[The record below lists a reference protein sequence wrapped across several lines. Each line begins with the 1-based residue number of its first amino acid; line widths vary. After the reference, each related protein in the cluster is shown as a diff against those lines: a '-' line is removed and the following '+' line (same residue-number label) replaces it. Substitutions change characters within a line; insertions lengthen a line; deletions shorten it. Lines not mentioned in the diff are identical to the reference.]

1 MWDFFNEHLK
11 KKKKSYS
18 KWHQTNFSFALLKC
32 QNYFCWVPLD
42 TKSRYHIWVIV
53 GVSVF
58 KLVVTCWQTAA
69 ADDWWIPILF
79 SYKQILKLFYTLFIN
94 DNPVVLFI
102 VVSCPALHHIHT
114 RGVEKKSKH
123 IKKYFEIFESHFQR
137 QLKNSIILWR
147 TPISIMLE
155 MQTSKSIISQRS
167 EGFEEWASIQL
178 HTVQD
183 LQYYMEG
190 KTNKQKK
197 NLHLFQKQS
206 GPIPYQVLW

>member
-1 MWDFFNEHLK
+1 MLANSSCRWLMNPNIIFL
-11 KKKKSYS
+11 
-18 KWHQTNFSFALLKC
+18 QTNFKAVL
-32 QNYFCWVPLD
+32 
-42 TKSRYHIWVIV
+42 HIVH
-53 GVSVF
+53 
-58 KLVVTCWQTAA
+58 KWQPCCFIYSGFLPSTT
-69 ADDWWIPILF
+69 
-79 SYKQILKLFYTLFIN
+79 SY
-94 DNPVVLFI
+94 
-102 VVSCPALHHIHT
+102 IHT

-183 LQYYMEG
+183 LQYYMAG

-197 NLHLFQKQS
+197 KTFISSKSKVALFLIRYCDSVNVILSIQCRYYIIRVKVLDLKATVKYVLTWQAFKQ
-206 GPIPYQVLW
+206 PKLYT